1 MKASQLR
8 KGQVISLN
16 DSAYRVRDIDI
27 SSPTARGGNTL
38 YRVKFSAITTG
49 QNLDQTFKSNDT
61 LEELSL
67 TKRPVNFLYSDPD
80 AFHFMDT
87 ESYEQYSLTT
97 EQLEDQKDWLE
108 ENMEGLLALLLE
120 GNIVALELP
129 SAVDLEITETAPM
142 IKGATATSRNKPAT
156 LTNGRVVMVPEYM
169 ATGDRVRVNTETG
182 KFMAR
187 AK

>member
-8 KGQVISLN
+8 KGHVVGLN
-16 DSAYRVRDIDI
+16 GSAYRVRDIDI

-38 YRVKFSAITTG
+38 YRVKFTGITTG

-67 TKRPVNFLYSDPD
+67 TKRPVNYLYSDPD

-87 ESYEQYSLTT
+87 ESYEQYSLTA
-97 EQLEDQKDWLE
+97 EQLDDQKDWLE
-108 ENMEGLLALLLE
+108 ENMEGLFALLLE
-120 GNIVALELP
+120 GQIVALELP
-129 SAVDLEITETAPM
+129 TAVDLDITETAPM

-156 LTNGRVVMVPEYM
+156 LTNGRVVMVPEYLE
-169 ATGDRVRVNTETG
+169 TGDRVRVNTETG